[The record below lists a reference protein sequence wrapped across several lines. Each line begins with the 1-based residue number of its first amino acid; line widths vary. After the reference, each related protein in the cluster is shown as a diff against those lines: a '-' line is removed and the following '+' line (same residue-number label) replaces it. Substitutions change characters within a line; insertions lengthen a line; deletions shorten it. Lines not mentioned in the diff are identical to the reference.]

1 MGVVRDVTIDQL
13 TQAVTGI
20 STSGMSDSTGQAIKN
35 SIDAL
40 TTALTTEKANRDASN
55 VTDASAWR
63 SAIGVPYINNIKFDA
78 FSSAVTLNT
87 TNYTDIKTQTFNL
100 KAGSYIM
107 IYFLNATWTQGSY
120 QFYPALKV
128 GSDYVASQYSYANA
142 QTNGMC
148 VFMGRVNIPSDGNIT
163 LGIAGRITN
172 TAKTVTIPAYQEIGV
187 FMISRI
193 VD

>member
-1 MGVVRDVTIDQL
+1 MGVATDKSLQGL
-13 TQAVTGI
+13 TTAVTNI
-20 STSGMSDSTGQAIKN
+20 SATGMSDTTGQAIVTAIN
-35 SIDAL
+35 GL
-40 TTALTTEKANRDASN
+40 GTTLGSDKANIDASN
-55 VTDASAWR
+55 IVDASAWR
-63 SAIGVPYINNIKFDA
+63 NAIGVPYINNIKFDA

-172 TAKTVTIPAYQEIGV
+172 TAKVVTIPAYQEIGV

-193 VD
+193 ID